1 MPEPVVIRRSTARA
15 QVLRDYYGRS
25 ADAFTT
31 SGDSE
36 CARVCM
42 EAEVTVRQAL
52 RAGWAVVTA
61 LSQAPSAW
69 A

>member
-1 MPEPVVIRRSTARA
+1 MLDRDSA

-52 RAGWAVVTA
+52 RVAGV
-61 LSQAPSAW
+61 SR
-69 A
+69 